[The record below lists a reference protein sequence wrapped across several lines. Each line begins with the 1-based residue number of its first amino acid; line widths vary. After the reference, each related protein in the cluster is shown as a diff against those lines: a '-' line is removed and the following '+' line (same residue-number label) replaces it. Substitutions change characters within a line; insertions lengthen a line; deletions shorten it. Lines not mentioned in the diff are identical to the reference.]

1 MIGAALLI
9 AGIGILYFSGDWLV
23 SGSTALAR
31 HLKIKPFVIAMTLVA
46 FGTSAPELAI
56 SVNAAIKGYEGI
68 TLGNI
73 VGSNIAN
80 ILFALPI
87 AFLIRTPATSDLK
100 LRDKLFLFIN
110 PPEDIA
116 VNAKLK
122 ESKSLILVKFNKKI
136 TKTVDVK

>member
-1 MIGAALLI
+1 MIGAVFLI
-9 AGIGILYFSGDWLV
+9 TGIGILYFSGDWLV

-87 AFLIRTPATSDLK
+87 AFLI
-100 LRDKLFLFIN
+100 
-110 PPEDIA
+110 
-116 VNAKLK
+116 
-122 ESKSLILVKFNKKI
+122 
-136 TKTVDVK
+136 